1 MVPQKSAAVTGKQ
14 LTQAIKQRYFLEKP
28 EIDQNV
34 NEKDKPQVLYKY
46 LAQKNEQDVLT
57 ILKRIEDDID
67 EDVIKEFC
75 KEGDHCPMF
84 MVRVY
89 LHQLLHNYQ
98 KCLTM
103 FFRIKAIKENVF
115 TWLKDIQANIL
126 MHNDDQD
133 IFK

>member
-1 MVPQKSAAVTGKQ
+1 M
-14 LTQAIKQRYFLEKP
+14 LYRYLACK
-28 EIDQNV
+28 
-34 NEKDKPQVLYKY
+34 NEK
-46 LAQKNEQDVLT
+46 DVLT
-57 ILKRIEDDID
+57 ILKRIEEDID
-67 EDVIKEFC
+67 EDVVKAFC

-115 TWLKDIQANIL
+115 TWLKGIQADIL
-126 MHNDDQD
+126 MHNDEQN
-133 IFK
+133 IFKQMQSLILKNICSFVEMDAVQTVELCDQWF